1 MKTTGIH
8 GWIDVMA
15 RRLPARSQPH
25 PDDPQG

>member
-8 GWIDVMA
+8 GWIDVMHVA
-15 RRLPARSQPH
+15 CPRSHPH